1 MALAMGTIKLTPE
14 ATRDLI
20 DEGPGDRAA
29 YFDTWVQSLGGKL
42 LGYYFA
48 ENSDIDIVTLMELP
62 DEMRA
67 SAAKCM
73 ATWAANWS
81 TGMSRHLEVTW
92 LATAEDF
99 AAGLTAAEKIA
110 GPGRE

>member
-1 MALAMGTIKLTPE
+1 MGTIKLTPE

-20 DEGPGDRAA
+20 AEGPVERAA
-29 YFDTWVQSLGGKL
+29 YFDSWVQGLGGKL

-48 ENSDIDIVTLMELP
+48 ENSEIDIVTLMELP

-67 SAAKCM
+67 SAARSM
-73 ATWAANWS
+73 ATWASNWS

-92 LATAEDF
+92 LATPEELS
-99 AAGLTAAEKIA
+99 AGLGATGEIA
-110 GPGRE
+110 TPGHE